1 MHGRSRKA
9 STHLTRIPK
18 RSPGAISSAAPAP
31 LKYRLA
37 PVSRRES
44 SNSSLT
50 TAAPTGACSI
60 AFLAFEAQAALV
72 AHHAFHRRDQS
83 FVQRG
88 LQRGDF
94 GAGVTELMR
103 SPDVFVVLFE
113 YGPESQGSPL
123 FASKGIPRLTA
134 EHFSASRLQR
144 PLPGQLGCQLFFS
157 ENNRPFCLYVVAG
170 SRAYLPRIIAEVNV
184 VLDGLEIL
192 LNARVERAS

>member
-1 MHGRSRKA
+1 MQLAAHGLSVALRPGWEGRILRRSA
-9 STHLTRIPK
+9 TVADDDTHTVVH
-18 RSPGAISSAAPAP
+18 
-31 LKYRLA
+31 LA
-37 PVSRRES
+37 TFTLPE
-44 SNSSLT
+44 
-50 TAAPTGACSI
+50 
-60 AFLAFEAQAALV
+60 
-72 AHHAFHRRDQS
+72 
-83 FVQRG
+83 
-88 LQRGDF
+88 QRGDF

-192 LNARVERAS
+192 L